1 MIPLMV
7 VGCIVVGGLSF
18 FGGMKYEQTKSS
30 ANGRQINFQNL
41 SPEERQQR
49 FQQMG
54 GNGNGARR
62 IGNGQIGGGFVNGE
76 VLSKDDK
83 SITLKLVDGGS
94 KILFLSSSTTIMQAT
109 PGTVNDIQVGQTIS
123 ANGNTNSD
131 GSISAQMI
139 QLRSVQR

>member
-1 MIPLMV
+1 MIPIMI
-7 VGCIVVGGLSF
+7 VGCLVVGGLSF
-18 FGGMKYEQTKSS
+18 FGGMKYEQKKGGATG
-30 ANGRQINFQNL
+30 GRQINFQNL

-54 GNGNGARR
+54 GNGARR
-62 IGNGQIGGGFVNGE
+62 VGNGQMGGGFVNGE

-109 PGTVNDIQVGQTIS
+109 PGTLNDIQVGQTIS
-123 ANGNTNSD
+123 ASGSTNSD

-139 QLRSVQR
+139 QLRNVQR